1 MSENILTHSADVE
14 MWLDCGVHGKSKL
27 SRITPNSVILSQS
40 FDAPPC
46 EGELIVFVDSKRI
59 VRRVRL
65 VRGVSK
71 SRNMAFVYP
80 FDDIAPF

>member
-1 MSENILTHSADVE
+1 MSENILAHSADVE
-14 MWLDCGVHGKSKL
+14 MWLDCGPHGKSKL
-27 SRITPNSVILSQS
+27 RRITRKSVVLSQP

-65 VRGVSK
+65 GRGVSK
-71 SRNMAFVYP
+71 SRSMAFAYP
-80 FDDIAPF
+80 VDDTAPF